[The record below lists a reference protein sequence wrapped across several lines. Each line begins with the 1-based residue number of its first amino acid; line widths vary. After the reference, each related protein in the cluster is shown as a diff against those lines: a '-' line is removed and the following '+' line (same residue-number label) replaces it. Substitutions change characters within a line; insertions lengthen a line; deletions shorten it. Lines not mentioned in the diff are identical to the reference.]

1 MTDVRRECEDALQD
15 SPRPPSREAA
25 EVERRD
31 FLSVAAA
38 VGMGGGLVA
47 GYGTFGVIA
56 ARFLDAPGQPVG
68 WQYLTTVDEMKPG
81 DSLTYAAPNGAKVVI
96 ARQGAGTS
104 AEDFVALSSV
114 CPHLGC
120 AVHWEPQNDR
130 FFCPCHNGVFDRQGV
145 ATEGPPAKAK
155 QRLLEFPLKV
165 EDGLLYIQVPLV
177 ALANADRADDT
188 GDSVKQVAS
197 GSALSPQQGDMA

>member
-1 MTDVRRECEDALQD
+1 MTDVRRECEDVLRE
-15 SPRPPSREAA
+15 SPRPPSGDASD
-25 EVERRD
+25 VERRD

-56 ARFLDAPGQPVG
+56 ARFLDAPGQPMG
-68 WQYLTTVDEMKPG
+68 WQYLTTVDELKPG

-130 FFCPCHNGVFDRQGV
+130 FFCPCHNGVFDRQGM

-165 EDGLLYIQVPLV
+165 ENGLLYIQVPLV
-177 ALANADRADDT
+177 ALANAECVDDT
-188 GDSVKQVAS
+188 GTLVKQAAN
-197 GSALSPQQGDMA
+197 GATLPPQQGDMA